1 MARVIKALVFDLDGV
16 LIDSEQVWDEV
27 RESYAGKNGGRWHA
41 DAQTDMMGMNSHEW
55 SRYMHDEIGLRQSP
69 EEISQQVA
77 DRVADVYRL
86 KLPLLPGAVETVQ
99 RLAER
104 WPLGVASSSN
114 RPVIDLV
121 LELAG
126 LTTCFAVTVSAEEV
140 RHGKPQ
146 PDVYREAARQ
156 LAVAPARCAAI
167 EDSQNG
173 ILSAAS
179 AGMLVIAIP
188 NRRYPPSPKALGA
201 AALVLDSLSD
211 LTPATVESL

>member
-1 MARVIKALVFDLDGV
+1 
-16 LIDSEQVWDEV
+16 
-27 RESYAGKNGGRWHA
+27 
-41 DAQTDMMGMNSHEW
+41 MMGMNSREW

-77 DRVADVYRL
+77 DRVADVYRQ

-126 LTTCFAVTVSAEEV
+126 LTPCFAVTVSSEEV

-146 PDVYREAARQ
+146 PDVYKEAARQ
-156 LAVAPARCAAI
+156 PACLSLRSRIA
-167 EDSQNG
+167 G
-173 ILSAAS
+173 IHRVQCH
-179 AGMLVIAIP
+179 LVPRIWSSIP
-188 NRRYPPSPKALGA
+188 
-201 AALVLDSLSD
+201 
-211 LTPATVESL
+211 

>member
-27 RESYAGKNGGRWHA
+27 RESYAGENGGRWHA
-41 DAQTDMMGMNSHEW
+41 DAQTDMMGMNSREW

-140 RHGKPQ
+140 RHGKP
-146 PDVYREAARQ
+146 
-156 LAVAPARCAAI
+156 RCAAI

>member
-27 RESYAGKNGGRWHA
+27 RESYAGENGGKWHA
-41 DAQTDMMGMNSHEW
+41 NAQTDMMGMNSREW

-77 DRVADVYRL
+77 DRVAGVYRR
-86 KLPLLPGAVETVQ
+86 KLPLLQGAVEAVQ

-104 WPLGVASSSN
+104 WPLAVASSSN

-126 LTTCFAVTVSAEEV
+126 LTRCFAVTVSSEEV
-140 RHGKPQ
+140 RHGKPE
-146 PDVYREAARQ
+146 PDVYEEAARQ
-156 LAVAPARCAAI
+156 LAVAPAHCAAI

-173 ILSAAS
+173 ILSAVS

-188 NRRYPPSPKALGA
+188 NRRYPASPKALGA

>member
-27 RESYAGKNGGRWHA
+27 RESYAGENGGRWHA
-41 DAQTDMMGMNSHEW
+41 DAQTDMMGMNSREW

-146 PDVYREAARQ
+146 PDVYREAARR
-156 LAVAPARCAAI
+156 LAVAPTRCAAV

-179 AGMLVIAIP
+179 AGMRVIAIP
-188 NRRYPPSPKALGA
+188 NRRYPPNPKALGA

>member
-27 RESYAGKNGGRWHA
+27 RESYAGENGGRWHA
-41 DAQTDMMGMNSHEW
+41 DAQTDMMGMNSREW

-86 KLPLLPGAVETVQ
+86 KLPLLPRAVETVQ

-104 WPLGVASSSN
+104 WELGVASSSN

-126 LTTCFAVTVSAEEV
+126 LTTCFAVMVSAEEV

-146 PDVYREAARQ
+146 PDVYREERPRGNWPSRPRAARPLKTRRTGSSQ
-156 LAVAPARCAAI
+156 PRQPACSLLRSRIADI
-167 EDSQNG
+167 RRVQRH
-173 ILSAAS
+173 
-179 AGMLVIAIP
+179 LVPRLWSSIP
-188 NRRYPPSPKALGA
+188 
-201 AALVLDSLSD
+201 
-211 LTPATVESL
+211 

>member
-27 RESYAGKNGGRWHA
+27 RESYAGENGGRWHA
-41 DAQTDMMGMNSHEW
+41 DAQTDMMGMNSREW

-86 KLPLLPGAVETVQ
+86 KLPLLPGAVETVH

-104 WPLGVASSSN
+104 WALGVASSSN